1 VTFAKARPSAV
12 LVELDPPS
20 EGRTRRTTA
29 FAVAGIGIL
38 LAAYAAAGPDA
49 QPTTTPVLV
58 APAVAPSAPP
68 APRTLALPADAADVE
83 LVAFPDWLA
92 NEPPPPRMRASVSVR
107 GTVGLASVDTPAA
120 INWTEDGISYHLTSM
135 RLSVSELVGV
145 AARLRLVRR

>member
-1 VTFAKARPSAV
+1 MKGRPSAV

-20 EGRTRRTTA
+20 AGQTRRTTA
-29 FAVAGIGIL
+29 LAVAGMAIL
-38 LAAYAAAGPDA
+38 LATYAAVGPDA
-49 QPTTTPVLV
+49 PPTTTPVPA
-58 APAVAPSAPP
+58 APAVASSAPP
-68 APRTLALPADAADVE
+68 APRTLALPADVADVE

-92 NEPPPPRMRASVSVR
+92 NEPPPPRMRATVRVR

-120 INWTEDGISYHLTSM
+120 INWTEDGVSYHLTSM